1 MRKSDLIKGV
11 FLSISK
17 SFTLNFILAIITI
30 IGIIFNIFN
39 QNTLKALCIFFTLE
53 VLFIDANLFFKRSM

>member
-39 QNTLKALCIFFTLE
+39 QNTLKVMCIFLILE
-53 VLFIDANLFFKRSM
+53 VLFVDANLFFKRDM

>member
-39 QNTLKALCIFFTLE
+39 QNTLKTLCIFLILE
-53 VLFIDANLFFKRSM
+53 VLFVDANLFFKRGM

>member
-17 SFTLNFILAIITI
+17 SFTLNFILAIISI
-30 IGIIFNIFN
+30 IGIIFNLFN
-39 QNTLKALCIFFTLE
+39 PSILKALCIFFILE
-53 VLFIDANLFFKRSM
+53 VLFVDANLFFKRGM

>member
-17 SFTLNFILAIITI
+17 SFTLNFILAIISI
-30 IGIIFNIFN
+30 FGIIFNLFSPS
-39 QNTLKALCIFFTLE
+39 TLKALCIFLILE
-53 VLFIDANLFFKRSM
+53 VLFVDANLFFKRGM

>member
-39 QNTLKALCIFFTLE
+39 QNTLKVMCIFLILE
-53 VLFIDANLFFKRSM
+53 VLFVDANLFFKRGM

>member
-17 SFTLNFILAIITI
+17 SFTLNFILAIILI
-30 IGIIFNIFN
+30 VGLIFNLFSP
-39 QNTLKALCIFFTLE
+39 NTLKALCIFLILE
-53 VLFIDANLFFKRSM
+53 VLFVDANLFFKRSM

>member
-17 SFTLNFILAIITI
+17 SFTLNFILAIILI
-30 IGIIFNIFN
+30 IGLIFNLFSP
-39 QNTLKALCIFFTLE
+39 NTLKALCIFLILE
-53 VLFIDANLFFKRSM
+53 VLFIDANLFFKRGM

>member
-1 MRKSDLIKGV
+1 MRKSDLIKEV

-30 IGIIFNIFN
+30 IGIILNIFN
-39 QNTLKALCIFFTLE
+39 QNTLQAICIFLILE
-53 VLFIDANLFFKRSM
+53 VLFVDANLFFKRGM

>member
-39 QNTLKALCIFFTLE
+39 QNTLKALCIFLILE
-53 VLFIDANLFFKRSM
+53 VLFVDANLFFKRCM

>member
-17 SFTLNFILAIITI
+17 SFTLNFILAIISI
-30 IGIIFNIFN
+30 IGIIFNLFSPSI
-39 QNTLKALCIFFTLE
+39 LKALCIFLILE
-53 VLFIDANLFFKRSM
+53 VLFVDANLFFKRGM

>member
-30 IGIIFNIFN
+30 IGIIFNLFSPS
-39 QNTLKALCIFFTLE
+39 TLKTLCIFLILE
-53 VLFIDANLFFKRSM
+53 VLFVDANLFFKRGM

>member
-39 QNTLKALCIFFTLE
+39 QNTLKVICIFLILE
-53 VLFIDANLFFKRSM
+53 VLFVDANLFFKRGM

>member
-30 IGIIFNIFN
+30 IGIISNIFN
-39 QNTLKALCIFFTLE
+39 QNTLKAICIFLILE
-53 VLFIDANLFFKRSM
+53 VLFVDANLFFKRGM

>member
-39 QNTLKALCIFFTLE
+39 QNTLKVICIFLILE
-53 VLFIDANLFFKRSM
+53 VLFVDANLFFKRDM

>member
-17 SFTLNFILAIITI
+17 SFTLNFILAIISI
-30 IGIIFNIFN
+30 IGIIFNLFSP
-39 QNTLKALCIFFTLE
+39 NTLKVLCIFLILE
-53 VLFIDANLFFKRSM
+53 VLFVDANLFFKRGM